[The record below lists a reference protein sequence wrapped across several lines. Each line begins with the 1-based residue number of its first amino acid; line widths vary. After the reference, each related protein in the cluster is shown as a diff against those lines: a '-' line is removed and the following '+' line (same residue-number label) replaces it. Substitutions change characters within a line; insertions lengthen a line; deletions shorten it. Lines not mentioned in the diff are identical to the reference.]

1 MSISL
6 RELVRSAS
14 AGTAQVT
21 HLTKTPLSKAFSK
34 VRKAN
39 GTMHAKIDELKQ
51 HLHQS
56 SETLQDKVEGA
67 TARAKGM
74 TNQVR
79 EKVPP
84 QVAGRV
90 EHVTETVRQ
99 RSMPTAAVVLSV
111 FGLVVL
117 RGLLPRHR

>member
-1 MSISL
+1 LSISL
-6 RELVRSAS
+6 REFVRSAS

-21 HLTKTPLSKAFSK
+21 QLTKTPWGKVLAKA
-34 VRKAN
+34 RKAN
-39 GTMHAKIDELKQ
+39 GTLHAKVDEVKQ
-51 HLHQS
+51 HLYQS

-74 TNQVR
+74 TNQVG

-90 EHVTETVRQ
+90 EQLTETVRQ
-99 RSMPTAAVVLSV
+99 RSVPTAAVVLSV

-117 RGLLPRHR
+117 RGLLPRHK